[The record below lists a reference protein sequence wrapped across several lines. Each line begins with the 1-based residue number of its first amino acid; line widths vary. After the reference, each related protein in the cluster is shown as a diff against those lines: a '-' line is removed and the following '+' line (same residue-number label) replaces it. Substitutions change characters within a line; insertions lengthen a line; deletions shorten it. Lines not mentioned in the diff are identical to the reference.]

1 MSCFIMY
8 IRRYFYTYELIH
20 IPYFTNVFFVVD
32 AFLRKDRK
40 KRKKVLLLLLLS
52 GEGSSKFVY
61 IAEN

>member
-40 KRKKVLLLLLLS
+40 KKEKGVVVAVVVRRR
-52 GEGSSKFVY
+52 E
-61 IAEN
+61 